1 MRINVVG
8 TSGSGKSTFAK
19 SLAEILAIPYFEM
32 DAIVWEPDWTF
43 PEDNELFSKLS
54 AALEGESW
62 VLDGNYTRTLPIK
75 WEDVDTVIWL
85 DFNFPRTL
93 IQATIRAFARVFA
106 KEELWPG
113 TGNRETLRKLFS
125 RQSILLWTIKTHG
138 RNRKKFTGYMG
149 SPDFSHIKFIRL
161 RSPQEAEN
169 YLNKIANKLEFVKN
183 DSRKRLWKITF

>member
-32 DAIVWEPDWTF
+32 DAIFWEPDWTF

-75 WEDVDTVIWL
+75 WEDVDTVIWW

-93 IQATIRAFARVFA
+93 FQATIRAFARVVA

>member
-32 DAIVWEPDWTF
+32 DAIFWEPDWTF

-75 WEDVDTVIWL
+75 WENVDTVIWL

-93 IQATIRAFARVFA
+93 FQASIRAFTRVVA

-113 TGNRETLRKLFS
+113 IGNRETLRKLFS
-125 RQSILLWTIKTHG
+125 RESILLWIIKTHG
-138 RNRKKFTGYMG
+138 RNRKKFTGYME
-149 SPDFSHIKFIRL
+149 SPDFSPIKFIRL

>member
-32 DAIVWEPDWTF
+32 DAIFWGPDWAF
-43 PEDNELFSKLS
+43 PEDEELFSKLS
-54 AALEGESW
+54 VALEGESW

-93 IQATIRAFARVFA
+93 FQATIRAFARVVA

-125 RQSILLWTIKTHG
+125 RQSILLWTIKTHR

>member
-32 DAIVWEPDWTF
+32 DAIFWEPDWTF

-93 IQATIRAFARVFA
+93 FQATIRAFARVVA